1 MLVTPTFVFLPLI
14 LSLNSRFLCSLS
26 LWLLNLFVKHMLIT
40 KLFTICKAKGCVCSL
55 PISGNGPAFFL
66 WPMLQTLEC
75 SWLLHITHI
84 LYQIYQHILLVL
96 SLKYRPKSMITL
108 YYLYHQPFGPYHH
121 HQLWKRP
128 SESLISFPVWFIVCE
143 AVRIITS
150 KHRLDYATLLPKTP
164 CMIF

>member
-1 MLVTPTFVFLPLI
+1 MFLPLI
-14 LSLNSRFLCSLS
+14 LSLNSIFLCSWS

-40 KLFTICKAKGCVCSL
+40 KLSTVCHAKDCVSSL
-55 PISGNGPAFFL
+55 PISGDGPAFFL
-66 WPMLQTLEC
+66 WPMPQTLEC

-84 LYQIYQHILLVL
+84 LYQIYQHILLVF
-96 SLKYRPKSMITL
+96 SLKYRPKNMITS
-108 YYLYHQPFGPYHH
+108 YYLYQQPFGPGPH

-128 SESLISFPVWFIVCE
+128 SKSLISFPRCLIVCQ

-150 KHRLDYATLLPKTP
+150 KHKLDYTTLLPKTP